1 MLRRLIFRKAGS
13 VKTMMDGSGRIPSYG
28 YDHRAR
34 FIFVVDG
41 TTEIAAT
48 TILREKSEG
57 DPPPERGEDEL

>member
-1 MLRRLIFRKAGS
+1 
-13 VKTMMDGSGRIPSYG
+13 MMDGSGRIPSYG